1 MKKIQNFNMSDDTNN
16 DKNRNTLFENEGKLG
31 GNKIEIPW
39 NKLLSILMSLK
50 VKGLITET
58 GTAKYMRIV

>member
-16 DKNRNTLFENEGKLG
+16 DKNRNTLFENEGKVE
-31 GNKIEIPW
+31 GNKIEIPL

>member
-1 MKKIQNFNMSDDTNN
+1 MKKIKNFNMNSNNN
-16 DKNRNTLFENEGKLG
+16 DKNRDTLFENEFRPEE
-31 GNKIEIPW
+31 NSIDIPV

-58 GTAKYMRIV
+58 GTARYMRIV